1 MKELIKYPLKTSKMD
16 LIIRSQNRK
25 KITNL
30 SDQFIEAYIESE
42 DHKELL
48 NPKIVLDLD
57 SDQKPITIA
66 ENVKYNR
73 NLREYIEFIH
83 SYTRKNNIKFPFG
96 AVMQKLKFKER
107 ATEEDY
113 EVISE
118 LIRGDH

>member
-1 MKELIKYPLKTSKMD
+1 M
-16 LIIRSQNRK
+16 
-25 KITNL
+25 
-30 SDQFIEAYIESE
+30 
-42 DHKELL
+42 